1 MDTEGVSG
9 QGQFGTHVVDGEIGF
24 AHSQDEF
31 AYAITDWGETW
42 PVLDGLEEADL
53 LIGVMA
59 ELVTEDAERTGRVAE
74 AAGDLVGRTA
84 FDEIGAV
91 GLVLS
96 VQRVFGGEEEAG
108 QGR

>member
-1 MDTEGVSG
+1 MSG
-9 QGQFGTHVVDGEIGF
+9 QGQFTLDVVDGEIAF
-24 AHSQDEF
+24 AHRHDEF
-31 AYAITDWGETW
+31 ADAIPDGGETR

-53 LIGVMA
+53 LIGIMA

-74 AAGDLVGRTA
+74 AAGDLQGRPA
-84 FDEIGAV
+84 FDEVGAE

-96 VQRVFGGEEEAG
+96 VQRVFGSEEEVG

>member
-1 MDTEGVSG
+1 M
-9 QGQFGTHVVDGEIGF
+9 
-24 AHSQDEF
+24 
-31 AYAITDWGETW
+31 
-42 PVLDGLEEADL
+42 LDGLEEADL

-59 ELVTEDAERTGRVAE
+59 EVVTEDAERTGRIAE

-84 FDEIGAV
+84 IDEVGAE

-96 VQRVFGGEEEAG
+96 VQRVVGGEEEMG